1 MNATTSSSASLSRID
16 LKYTPDAILHYFA
29 PLAQQPWA
37 MLLYSG
43 GANHPHNRFDILVA
57 QPILTLTTRGE
68 QTAVAEQS
76 EVRYSTRDP
85 LSRARRTTATAPKDE

>member
-57 QPILTLTTRGE
+57 QPILTLTRAVNKPPSQNRVKCVTARG
-68 QTAVAEQS
+68 TPS
-76 EVRYSTRDP
+76 LSYKKNYSDCSQR
-85 LSRARRTTATAPKDE
+85 